1 MQIIAH
7 PMGRLYDLDEPG
19 RNMATQEQRRL
30 AAIVAADVVGYSR
43 LMGRDEAGTVARLRQ
58 VRAERLQPVLD
69 RRGGRIIKLTGDGA
83 LIAFGSVVEALSAAI
98 EFQQALASC
107 EAEKSESVRLVFRLG
122 VHLGDVI
129 VDGDDLYGDGVNV
142 AARLEGAAPAGGIVV
157 SSAVHEAANGRL
169 KATFEDLGRLALKN
183 IERPMQAYGVRW
195 QAADWSSVSFQSAAQ
210 PIVTEAPQLN
220 GPLPLPDKPSIA
232 VLPFQNMSGDPEQ
245 EYFADGVTEDIITE
259 LARFHE
265 LFVIARNSSFTYKGR
280 PVDVRSVATELG
292 VRYVL
297 EGSIRRAA
305 QRIRVTGQL
314 IDATTGNHIWAER
327 YDRVLEDVFAVQE
340 ELTQSIVGAIAPH
353 IRDAEAARVRRRPG
367 ILGAYEFAVRANA
380 KAWEA
385 YAKADRLLLDE
396 ALADARSALAIDPDS
411 TIALNAIALAQC
423 QQLPLGTAADR
434 QAVWQDGITAATRA
448 IEVDRNGNVGHTWK
462 GVLLSFAIEDHQRNE
477 ALGHARRGHELNPYD
492 SLSLMMLAFVEI
504 NEGDA
509 ESASGHLKQALR
521 ISPRDPL
528 RHFMFHQLS
537 RACFITRRYS
547 EGEAHALAGI
557 REAPNLP
564 LSYALLIRHRVG
576 LEDIEGARA
585 ALAEILRLDPEF
597 LNRWLRTPEPPAG
610 FRIAEH
616 RRRYDVFLRVAA
628 GLEDPSAA
636 EPLR

>member
-1 MQIIAH
+1 MT
-7 PMGRLYDLDEPG
+7 R
-19 RNMATQEQRRL
+19 EQRRL
-30 AAIVAADVVGYSR
+30 AAIASVDVVGYSR
-43 LMGRDEAGTVARLRQ
+43 LMGKDESGTLAALK
-58 VRAERLQPVLD
+58 AI
-69 RRGGRIIKLTGDGA
+69 RREVVDPRIATHGGRIVKTTGDGLLLEFPSVVDA
-83 LIAFGSVVEALSAAI
+83 VRCVVEMQTAMAVRTAEVREGRRIAFRIGLHV
-98 EFQQALASC
+98 
-107 EAEKSESVRLVFRLG
+107 
-122 VHLGDVI
+122 GDI
-129 VDGDDLYGDGVNV
+129 IIDGDDIFGDGVNI
-142 AARLEGAAPAGGIVV
+142 AARLQEIAKPGGVCV
-157 SSAVHEAANGRL
+157 SSRVHDDVRDRL
-169 KATFEDLGRLALKN
+169 ETAFEDGGAQTLKN
-183 IERPMQAYGVRW
+183 IARPVHVWRW
-195 QAADWSSVSFQSAAQ
+195 VPRSSSARATSAPSTADV
-210 PIVTEAPQLN
+210 
-220 GPLPLPDKPSIA
+220 PLALPDKPSIA

-280 PVDVRSVATELG
+280 SVDVRSVAGELG

-353 IRDAEAARVRRRPG
+353 IRDAEAAHVRRRPG
-367 ILGAYEFAVRANA
+367 SLGAYEFAVRANA

-385 YAKADRLLLDE
+385 YAKADRALRDE

-423 QQLPLGTAADR
+423 QQLPLGIAADR
-434 QAVWQDGITAATRA
+434 QAVWQDGLAAATRA

-462 GVLLSFAIEDHQRNE
+462 GVLLSFAVEDKHRND

-509 ESASGHLKQALR
+509 ESAFGHLEQALR

-537 RACFITRRYS
+537 RACFITRRYA

-557 REAPNLP
+557 REAPDLP
-564 LSYALLIRHRVG
+564 LSYALLVRHRVG
-576 LEDIEGARA
+576 REDIEGARA
-585 ALAEILRLDPEF
+585 ALAEILRLDPNH
-597 LNRWLRTPEPPAG
+597 LDRWLRTSAPPGG

-616 RRRYDVFLRVAA
+616 HRRYDVFLRVAA
-628 GLEDPSAA
+628 SLEDPSAA
-636 EPLR
+636 DALR